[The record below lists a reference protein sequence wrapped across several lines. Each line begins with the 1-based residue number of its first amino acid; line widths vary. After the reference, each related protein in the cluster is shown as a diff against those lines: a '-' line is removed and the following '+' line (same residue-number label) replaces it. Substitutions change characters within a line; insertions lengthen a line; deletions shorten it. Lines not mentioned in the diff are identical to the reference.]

1 MKLHIYNLKGQLVK
15 TLYNG
20 TLPKGQHHFV
30 WNGTDET
37 DMQVGNGIYFYKVS
51 NEKDTQ
57 IRKMVL
63 MK

>member
-1 MKLHIYNLKGQLVK
+1 
-15 TLYNG
+15 
-20 TLPKGQHHFV
+20 
-30 WNGTDET
+30 
-37 DMQVGNGIYFYKVS
+37 MQVGNGIYFYKVS